1 MEDFFDAA
9 FRPIARDGAGNIEVM
24 LRLQKTYSSIAT
36 IDNSEIK
43 ETAKRHSKAAYERA
57 EKAMI
62 FEQELYILLKQSLPK
77 NK

>member
-24 LRLQKTYSSIAT
+24 LRLQKAYSSIAT

-43 ETAKRHSKAAYERA
+43 EIAKRHSKTSYERA
-57 EKAMI
+57 EKAII
-62 FEQELYILLKQSLPK
+62 FEQDLDILLKQSLLK